1 MMEAYFMGN
10 DTQNNEEQLE
20 MLLMTLGE
28 VSHGI
33 CLFQSENQAKRVSLI
48 QERFGKE
55 KVIVHNIADD
65 EEKGMVSSRD
75 FKRWAS
81 ESDANVVV
89 VYNLQLLGMRFGDKE
104 VIEKLNFMRDQILA
118 IGKLFVFGVSSY
130 FNILLSRNARDLYSC
145 ILHHFIFQDSEAN
158 ILGMQDFNMDELSG
172 DDVLET
178 SKYMEM
184 KERIQSNYETKDISI
199 YLECMDSWNGVREY
213 LSYHEKEF
221 IINLA
226 AEVDQQYMRKNIE
239 ITDAENIWTLAETWI
254 NLEDVEK
261 SAYWYE
267 KVLCLVKEKLGENH
281 ELYADALVKYTNY
294 YETIGDFMICERFYD
309 QALKIYNKKQM
320 KYSQIGRTALT
331 RRAIVYC
338 RQLKFTEALTT
349 YQDLLNY
356 QMEKYG
362 ENYYGNAYLY
372 NNIGK
377 IYYNQG
383 ELSNAL
389 LEYKKALELLN
400 NAGKKGGWLVGIY
413 QNICVIHLKN
423 GDGSEAW
430 KYIKKAKKIVEDVYG
445 KNTSKLINIY
455 NCMAGVWHVRER
467 PDRELEYLQ
476 KALNLIKENQMENSE
491 IASYIYHNF
500 GDLLSRGGSVDDA
513 IVFYKD
519 AIKIREKVYG
529 EKNEQTASSY
539 EQLAYMLYEK
549 FDYVEAKKTIGKAR
563 RIYVSLYGSQNENVK
578 RIDDSL
584 KTINS

>member
-1 MMEAYFMGN
+1 MGN

-28 VSHGI
+28 VPHGI

-48 QERFGKE
+48 QGRFGKE
-55 KVIVHNIADD
+55 KMIVHNIADD
-65 EEKGMVSSRD
+65 DEKKGMVSSRD

-81 ESDANVVV
+81 ESDANVVI

-104 VIEKLNFMRDQILA
+104 VIEKLNFMRDQILT

-226 AEVDQQYMRKNIE
+226 TEVDQQYMQKNIE
-239 ITDAENIWTLAETWI
+239 ITDVENIWTLADTWI
-254 NLEDVEK
+254 HLENFEK

-267 KVLCLVKEKLGENH
+267 KVLCLVKEELGENH
-281 ELYADALVKYTNY
+281 ELYADALVKYTDY
-294 YETIGDFMICERFYD
+294 YETICNFNTCEDYYN
-309 QALKIYNKKQM
+309 QAIKIYDEKQM
-320 KYSQIGRTALT
+320 KYSQNGRTALI

-338 RQLKFTEALTT
+338 RQLKFAEALTT
-349 YQDLLNY
+349 YQDLLDY
-356 QMEKYG
+356 QTDKYG

-377 IYYNQG
+377 IYYDQG
-383 ELSNAL
+383 KLSNAL
-389 LEYKKALELLN
+389 LEYKKALELLS

-413 QNICVIHLKN
+413 QNICVIYLKN
-423 GDGSEAW
+423 GDGSTAW
-430 KYIKKAKKIVEDVYG
+430 KYIKKAKKIVEDIYG
-445 KNTSKLINIY
+445 KNSSKLINMY
-455 NCMAGVWHVRER
+455 NCMADVWYVRKR
-467 PDRELEYLQ
+467 PDREFEYLQ
-476 KALNLIKENQMENSE
+476 KAFNLMKELHMENSE
-491 IASYIYHNF
+491 ISSYIYHNF
-500 GDLLSRGGSVDDA
+500 GNLLSRGGLIDDA
-513 IVFYKD
+513 IAFYKN
-519 AIKIREKVYG
+519 AIKVREKVYG

-539 EQLAYMLYEK
+539 EQLAYSLFK
-549 FDYVEAKKTIGKAR
+549 KADYVDAKKAIGKAR
-563 RIYVSLYGSQNENVK
+563 SIYVSLYGSQNENVK
-578 RIDDSL
+578 RIDDCL
-584 KTINS
+584 KNINS

>member
-1 MMEAYFMGN
+1 MGN

-28 VSHGI
+28 VPHGI

-48 QERFGKE
+48 QGRFGKE
-55 KVIVHNIADD
+55 KMIVHNIADD
-65 EEKGMVSSRD
+65 DEEKGMISSRD

-81 ESDANVVV
+81 ESDANVVI

-226 AEVDQQYMRKNIE
+226 TEVDQQYMQKNIE
-239 ITDAENIWTLAETWI
+239 ITDAKNIWTLADTWI
-254 NLEDVEK
+254 HLEIVER

-267 KVLCLVKEKLGENH
+267 KVLCLVKEELGENH
-281 ELYADALVKYTNY
+281 ALYADALVEYTYY
-294 YETIGDFMICERFYD
+294 YETISDFMICERFYD
-309 QALKIYNKKQM
+309 QALKIYNDKQM
-320 KYSQIGRTALT
+320 KYSLKGRHALQ
-331 RRAIVYC
+331 RRAIVYR
-338 RQLKFTEALTT
+338 RQSKFTEALEI
-349 YQDLLNY
+349 YQDLLHY
-356 QMEKYG
+356 QIGKYG
-362 ENYYGNAYLY
+362 DKYYGNAYLC
-372 NNIGK
+372 NNIGRV
-377 IYYNQG
+377 YEEQG
-383 ELSNAL
+383 KLSDAL
-389 LEYKKALELLN
+389 LEYKRALELLN
-400 NAGKKGGWLVGIY
+400 NAGKKGGWLLPIY
-413 QNICVIHLKN
+413 NNICVAYLKN
-423 GDGSEAW
+423 GDGSAAW
-430 KYIKKAKKIVEDVYG
+430 KYIKRAKQIVEDVCG
-445 KNTSKLINIY
+445 KKSSQLINIY
-455 NCMAGVWHVRER
+455 NNMAGVWNVRER

-476 KALNLIKENQMENSE
+476 KALNLIKEIHMEDSE
-491 IASYIYHNF
+491 MASYIYHGF
-500 GDLLSRGGSVDDA
+500 GNLLSRGGPIDDA
-513 IVFYKD
+513 IAFYKD

-529 EKNEQTASSY
+529 EKNELTASSY
-539 EQLAYMLYEK
+539 EQLAYTLFK
-549 FDYVEAKKTIGKAR
+549 KLDYVEAKKTIDKAR
-563 RIYVSLYGSQNENVK
+563 SIYVSLYGSQNENVK
-578 RIDDSL
+578 RIDDAL